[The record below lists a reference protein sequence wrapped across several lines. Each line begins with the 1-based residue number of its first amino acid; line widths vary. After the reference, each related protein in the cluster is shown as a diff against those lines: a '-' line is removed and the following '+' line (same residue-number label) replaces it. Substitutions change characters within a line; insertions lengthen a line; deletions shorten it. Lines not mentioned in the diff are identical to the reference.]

1 MSDCIFC
8 RIIEGE
14 IPSNTIYEDDD
25 YKVILDNGP
34 ATRGHALIL
43 PKAHYSDFYDIPEE
57 IAVGAFR
64 LAKKLM
70 VQITDA
76 LGADGFHI
84 LQNNKP
90 AADQS
95 VFHYHMHLIPRYKGD
110 QGVLKY
116 RPMELSSEEFMK
128 IRDAIKGADQ

>member
-70 VQITDA
+70 VQMTDA

-116 RPMELSSEEFMK
+116 RPMELSSEEFAK